1 MRERNTTW
9 NLAQWN
15 KNKTKSLLL
24 FSFFRTLFWIDFIR
38 SCFLLTRE
46 SPAALGLEVDF
57 IFSVK
62 PLWKKI
68 PAKALRGRKAF
79 RSIHWTISQWIFLT
93 RNRIYSLLPRFDDE
107 KWNEKSAKNR
117 IFVEIVLESVAG
129 ALGKISKDL
138 RDFLW
143 VKYFL

>member
-38 SCFLLTRE
+38 SCFLVDSREPSRTRTR
-46 SPAALGLEVDF
+46 SRF
-57 IFSVK
+57 YFFSK
-62 PLWKKI
+62 TTLKKI

-79 RSIHWTISQWIFLT
+79 RSIHWAISQWIFLT